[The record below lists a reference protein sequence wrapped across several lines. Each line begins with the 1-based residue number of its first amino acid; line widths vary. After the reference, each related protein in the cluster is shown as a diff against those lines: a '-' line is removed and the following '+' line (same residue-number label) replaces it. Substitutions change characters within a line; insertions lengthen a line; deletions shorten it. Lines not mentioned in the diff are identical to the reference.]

1 MHPVKRRKLDVA
13 NSTLA
18 KPFRSPLRTSANNT
32 ASQAGETNERRP
44 KQHHTDSATALTPHQ
59 LRSSTAYEGNTP
71 LPPSPIVTTKQQD
84 AALGNIDALQTEYSA
99 LARKMTSLRQS
110 LDTAQ
115 QALQIE
121 TTDKSSDINSL
132 IVKWRSVVQDSAEE
146 LFEDAKQRVEK
157 EGGVQSWLKQQEK
170 EPPDLWFEERRFKLT
185 DAQRRMLDVQQ
196 KEDRAEAEKYGLNEK
211 HDVEEEAEIV
221 SSALHQFPLSP
232 LMHPYRVSRWTRCCS
247 S

>member
-1 MHPVKRRKLDVA
+1 MHPVKRRKLDAA

-32 ASQAGETNERRP
+32 ATQAGATNEQRP
-44 KQHHTDSATALTPHQ
+44 NQHHIDSVAAVTPHQ
-59 LRSSTAYEGNTP
+59 LRSSTAYEGDTQS
-71 LPPSPIVTTKQQD
+71 PPSPAVTLKQQD
-84 AALGNIDALQTEYSA
+84 VALSNVDALRTEYSA
-99 LARKMTSLRQS
+99 LARKLTSLRQS
-110 LDTAQ
+110 LDTAE

-132 IVKWRSVVQDSAEE
+132 IVKWRSVVQDTAEE

-211 HDVEEEAEIV
+211 QDEEEEAEIV
-221 SSALHQFPLSP
+221 SSALHLLPLSP
-232 LMHPYRVSRWTRCCS
+232 LMHPYRLSRWRRCCS